1 MKFFRKKLKNG
12 MTVLHEKRDMPLVA
26 LSITNRFGASHETS
40 NIKGIAH
47 FIEHLVFTGT
57 KTRTHEDISREI
69 EKRGGMINAFTTED
83 ATSFLFK
90 LPSEHL
96 FAGLDIIT
104 DILTNPTF
112 GENKFEKEKNVILE
126 EIKMYHDMPQSDI
139 YDRILSCLYEKPFGE
154 GVIGSEKTIKPLTRD
169 HVAKFYADHYNP
181 ENYIVSIVG
190 RADLAKVC
198 RYLEQK
204 FRRNK
209 KRYDSLTIKK
219 KHGHIVE
226 ERAGID
232 QAHFIWATHAPLAE
246 DNQRYAFEIID
257 AYLASGMS
265 SKLFLTIREDRGLAY
280 TVRSSFESKKKYG
293 YYAIYVGTTKAAI
306 PEVKKLILQGFEAAS
321 KMSQKEFEEAKERLI
336 GLQKISTE
344 ESITVMNELAFSE
357 LATKAED
364 YYKYEKLIKAV
375 KLEDVKRLA
384 RIKEYSTAAI
394 VPKG

>member
-12 MTVLHEKRDMPLVA
+12 MTVLHEKRDLPVVA
-26 LSITNRFGASHETS
+26 ISVTNRFGASHETS

-47 FIEHLVFTGT
+47 VIEHLVFTGT

-69 EKRGGMINAFTTED
+69 EKRGGMINAFTSED

-139 YDRILSCLYEKPFGE
+139 YDRILGCLYEKPFGE

-169 HVAKFYADHYNP
+169 YVAKFYADHYNS

-190 RADLAKVC
+190 QADLPKVC
-198 RYLEQK
+198 SYLEKK
-204 FRRNK
+204 FIRNK
-209 KRYDSLTIKK
+209 KQYVPLPIKK
-219 KHGHIVE
+219 KHGHVVE

-232 QAHFIWATHAPLAE
+232 QAHFIWATHAPLSHE
-246 DNQRYAFEIID
+246 KDRYAFEVMD
-257 AYLASGMS
+257 AFLASGMS

-280 TVRSSFESKKKYG
+280 TVRSSFESKKNYG

-306 PEVKKLILQGFEAAS
+306 PEVKKLILEGLQAAS
-321 KMSQKEFEEAKERLI
+321 KMTEKEFNEAKERLI

-344 ESITVMNELAFSE
+344 ESTTVMNDLAFSE

-364 YYKYEKLIKAV
+364 YYKYEKFIKSV
-375 KLEDVKRLA
+375 KLEDVRRLA
-384 RIKEYSTAAI
+384 QIKEYSTAAI